1 MCEGDPCGVKIE
13 CESPAVHSYLGILQS
28 VINRMASN
36 SSSCKSWSITLV
48 SAIIVV
54 LIDKNKAEYI
64 NIGIAPI
71 ILFGLLD
78 SYYLTMET
86 LFRNR
91 YNSFIEKLHSDAVG
105 KNDLFVVS
113 PQENVTTRLILK
125 SLKSISIY
133 PFYLVF
139 ILIVLVIRLIAS

>member
-1 MCEGDPCGVKIE
+1 
-13 CESPAVHSYLGILQS
+13 
-28 VINRMASN
+28 MAAN

-54 LIDKNKAEYI
+54 LIDKDKAEYI

-91 YNSFIEKLHSDAVG
+91 YNSFIEKLHSNAVG

-139 ILIVLVIRLIAS
+139 ITIVLVIRLIAA